1 MKHFWKEVN
10 DIYPPESVVHCL
22 YLYYFISCI
31 LAWWLFRYSLPPF
44 FPFIPSLVIYI
55 LSSWSQDYVFLSLL
69 LLIHL
74 AHAVI
79 GLNKYS
85 FIEFSSL
92 KNPEEQINIVAL
104 NK

>member
-1 MKHFWKEVN
+1 M
-10 DIYPPESVVHCL
+10 
-22 YLYYFISCI
+22 
-31 LAWWLFRYSLPPF
+31 
-44 FPFIPSLVIYI
+44 YI
-55 LSSWSQDYVFLSLL
+55 LSSWSKDYVFLSLL